1 MKKLINFKDLEK
13 SIRAYADEHCEGNFS
28 LAVRM
33 LAKKGLGKSRAYDT
47 DTHGHM
53 GVDSGNSEY
62 SDAHL
67 QDDLLK

>member
-33 LAKKGLGKSRAYDT
+33 LAKKGLSKVKPVQEG
-47 DTHGHM
+47 
-53 GVDSGNSEY
+53 
-62 SDAHL
+62 DAHL